1 MVRFLGVGEQF
12 EAGLLRQP
20 PPLFVVTGRATGNHI
35 VPTVPTSPGNG
46 EDVISGKELA
56 ALQFAPMFATVLAGV
71 VVSGEK
77 EGVGNL
83 PAKAPGYM
91 DKTNQSD
98 DQWKRD
104 LIPLRSERPGLVSL
118 QKLCLPVKD
127 QPDRPP
133 YGDDR
138 QWFIR
143 SVKS

>member
-1 MVRFLGVGEQF
+1 M
-12 EAGLLRQP
+12 
-20 PPLFVVTGRATGNHI
+20 
-35 VPTVPTSPGNG
+35 
-46 EDVISGKELA
+46 ISGKELA

-98 DQWKRD
+98 DQGKRD

-118 QKLCLPVKD
+118 QELCLPVKD

-133 YGDDR
+133 YRDDR